1 MSLKNQGGYVVLYF
15 KSRLPISR
23 RNITDIPI
31 KYLVIKAV
39 GNMTEDNKIATLKL
53 ENKSGL
59 LFHPNYWLIVV
70 DYEDKNS
77 NGSEDI
83 NNNEKN

>member
-1 MSLKNQGGYVVLYF
+1 
-15 KSRLPISR
+15 
-23 RNITDIPI
+23 
-31 KYLVIKAV
+31 
-39 GNMTEDNKIATLKL
+39 MTEDNKIATLKL